1 MKNENEI
8 SMNENEMSNGAI
20 LTPGQILKVTTEKM
34 DHGLTGVEHVGAT
47 EVRFIEVSERSK
59 WGVTLKVHVPE
70 GGGRRGLWKF
80 SERFF
85 EISPITV
92 PASHSEEMVDHHL
105 TNILQNAQASAMMK
119 VENK

>member
-8 SMNENEMSNGAI
+8 SMNENEISNGAI

-34 DHGLTGVEHVGAT
+34 DRGLTGVEHVGAT

-59 WGVTLKVHVPE
+59 WGVTLLVDVK
-70 GGGRRGLWKF
+70 GGQGRMEF